1 MITLVSNDDSLVSD
15 VQNIDTIDL
24 DNYYIGCDSRISK
37 SSTITNEIIKYWI
50 NTQNTLIV
58 QRYLSLLGSGAIGD
72 VLIEYSDTDAVKY
85 GVALNGASESYK
97 SILKTISDS
106 QFDYTENNATINGW
120 IFDYFEKENDIYLD
134 YTVVSG
140 GADVPKVY
148 DRDIE
153 TYLYFS
159 LDNSGWATVFDISFP
174 SKTILE
180 AHIAI
185 AVRKTAYTH
194 YAILELNVNG
204 VWTNISGS
212 LNGDDPKAYYY
223 KHYATGWD
231 LVTGVRVRVYRSQL
245 SYNHNTWVYDCQL
258 FE

>member
-37 SSTITNEIIKYWI
+37 SSTITNEMIKYRI

-85 GVALNGASESYK
+85 GVALNGAIDSYK

-120 IFDYFEKENDIYLD
+120 IFDYFKKDNDIYLD

-140 GADVPKVY
+140 GADVPNVY
-148 DRDIE
+148 DDDI
-153 TYLYFS
+153 TSYLYFR
-159 LDNSGWATVFDISFP
+159 LDNVGWATVLEVSFP
-174 SKTILE
+174 SKTIIE
-180 AHIAI
+180 AHLAI
-185 AVRKTAYTH
+185 EVRKTEYTH
-194 YAILELNVNG
+194 YAILELKVDG

-212 LNGDDPKAYYY
+212 LGGGSPPVWYG
-223 KHYATGWD
+223 KHYDDGWS
-231 LVTGVRVRVYRSQL
+231 LVTGFRIRVYRSNI
-245 SYNHNTWVYDCQL
+245 SYHHNTWVYDCTL